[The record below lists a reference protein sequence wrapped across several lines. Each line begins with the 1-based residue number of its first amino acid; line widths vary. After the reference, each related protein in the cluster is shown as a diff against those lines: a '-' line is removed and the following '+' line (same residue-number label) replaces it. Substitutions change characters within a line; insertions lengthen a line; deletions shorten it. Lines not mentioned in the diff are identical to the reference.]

1 MKKINKILKMEKE
14 QRLML
19 ILKYTIIINFL
30 VAVTK
35 FVLAISIPSLWFS
48 VNAGFGFVLIIS
60 RLWTLKSYRKIRKI
74 KNKQNQLIEEYKIYL
89 KNGAMLIL
97 LGIMYFGVSSYMYF
111 YGTNTYMHEYITY
124 LVALMAF
131 YSIGTAIYGII
142 KYKRNKNPLIKSIK
156 LTYFAIALNHI
167 LLTQVTLLDTFE
179 KNYNSRMINGY
190 TGIAVSLIIILVGL
204 YMILGMQKQIKAKL

>member
-131 YSIGTAIYGII
+131 YSIGTAIYGI
-142 KYKRNKNPLIKSIK
+142 
-156 LTYFAIALNHI
+156 
-167 LLTQVTLLDTFE
+167 
-179 KNYNSRMINGY
+179 
-190 TGIAVSLIIILVGL
+190 
-204 YMILGMQKQIKAKL
+204 

>member
-156 LTYFAIALNHI
+156 LTNFANALTHI
-167 LLTQVTLLDTFE
+167 VLTQVTLLDTFE